1 MIRDG
6 DFAVS
11 DQGNTSLEV
20 GSLAGPLAFA
30 AMSSAAQWGD
40 DGNAFEDIV
49 GYLDYPM
56 FVVTTVAGEQR
67 AGCLVGFA
75 TQASIRPRRFLVGI
89 SDKNRTYRIGANADR
104 LAVHVL
110 AAGEDGLARL
120 FGEQT
125 GDDIDKFAQ
134 CDWQPGPEGV
144 PVLTEAAA
152 WFSGRI
158 LERLRLG
165 DHVAF
170 LIEPDSG
177 QRHESLGSVIKFSDV
192 RNLEP
197 GHGA

>member
-1 MIRDG
+1 
-6 DFAVS
+6 
-11 DQGNTSLEV
+11 
-20 GSLAGPLAFA
+20 
-30 AMSSAAQWGD
+30 MSPAEHWGD
-40 DGNAFEDIV
+40 DGNAFESIV
-49 GYLDYPM
+49 GHLDYPM
-56 FVVTTVAGEQR
+56 FVVTTIAGEQR
-67 AGCLVGFA
+67 AGCLIGFA
-75 TQASIRPRRFLVGI
+75 TQASIRPRRFLIGI
-89 SDKNRTYRIGANADR
+89 SDKNRTYRVASAADR

-110 AAGEDGLARL
+110 AAGEDRLARL

-125 GDDIDKFAQ
+125 GDDIDKFAR
-134 CDWQPGPEGV
+134 CHWQPGPEGV

-177 QRHESLGSVIKFSDV
+177 ERDEGLDAVIKYSDV
-192 RNLEP
+192 RDLKP

>member
-1 MIRDG
+1 M
-6 DFAVS
+6 
-11 DQGNTSLEV
+11 
-20 GSLAGPLAFA
+20 GSPP
-30 AMSSAAQWGD
+30 QWGD
-40 DGNAFEDIV
+40 DGNAFEEIV

-56 FVVTTVAGEQR
+56 FVVTAVSGEQR

-75 TQASIRPRRFLVGI
+75 TQASIRPRRFLVGL
-89 SDKNRTYRIGANADR
+89 SDKNYTYRVASDADR

-110 AAGEDGLARL
+110 AAPDDRLARL

-125 GDDIDKFAQ
+125 GDETDKFAQ
-134 CDWQPGPEGV
+134 CDWRPGPDEV
-144 PVLTEAAA
+144 PVLSEAAA

-158 LERLRLG
+158 LERIRLG

-177 QRHESLGSVIKFSDV
+177 ERREDIGRFVKFSDV
-192 RNLEP
+192 RDFEP

>member
-1 MIRDG
+1 M
-6 DFAVS
+6 FSVTMPAALS
-11 DQGNTSLEV
+11 DRPG
-20 GSLAGPLAFA
+20 ALAFA
-30 AMSSAAQWGD
+30 AMSIDGQWSD
-40 DGNAFEDIV
+40 DGAAFEAIV
-49 GYLDYPM
+49 GHLDYPM
-56 FVVTTVAGEQR
+56 FVVTAVAGEQR

-75 TQASIRPRRFLVGI
+75 TQASIQPRRFLVGI
-89 SDKNRTYRIGANADR
+89 SDKNQTYRVASDADR

-110 AAGEDGLARL
+110 AKGDLELARL

-125 GDDIDKFAQ
+125 GDETDKFAQ
-134 CDWQPGPEGV
+134 CDWQPGPDGV
-144 PVLTEAAA
+144 PVLTGAAA

-177 QRHESLGSVIKFSDV
+177 DRAAGFDAVVKYSDV
-192 RNLEP
+192 REFEP